1 MWLDGY
7 TESVDFS
14 SGAWRRVSEGM
25 AGRDRVNV
33 YIYNNNLYLG
43 IIGVTVLKSYKS
55 HLFFTQRVGYG
66 GVKMAQSMKAFAVQA
81 WEPESEPQYPCK
93 KAG

>member
-1 MWLDGY
+1 MIY

-25 AGRDRVNV
+25 GRTDRVNII
-33 YIYNNNLYLG
+33 IYNNNNLYLG
-43 IIGVTVLKSYKS
+43 IIGVTVLKNYKP
-55 HLFFTQRVGYG
+55 HLFFTQRVGCWS
-66 GVKMAQSMKAFAVQA
+66 VEMAQSMKTFAVQA
-81 WEPESEPQYPCK
+81 WEPENEPTAFLE